1 MRVVSDPPES
11 LISVT
16 TTLAPSCANKI
27 AVARPIPD
35 AAPVIIATLP
45 LRYVLSS
52 PS

>member
-1 MRVVSDPPES
+1 MCTVSDPFLS

-16 TTLAPSCANKI
+16 TTVAPSWANNI

-45 LRYVLSS
+45 LR
-52 PS
+52 